1 MSRVAILGWM
11 GLVVVV
17 ASVAAAMLWARAGA
31 IRTYGTADAQAEWD
45 DWREEAREQAAS
57 GGPVERKV
65 PKSVEPPALVLMR
78 DHFLACLGAALVA
91 ALGVYGTFFIL
102 LRGSMGNANYQPDL
116 LDS

>member
-1 MSRVAILGWM
+1 MSRAAIFGWL
-11 GLVVVV
+11 GLVLVV
-17 ASVAAAMLWARAGA
+17 ASVVAAMLWARAGA

-65 PKSVEPPALVLMR
+65 PKSAEPPALVLIR

-102 LRGSMGNANYQPDL
+102 LRGSIGGDQYKPDL
-116 LDS
+116 LES